1 MNIFSTSQ
9 YLIGRGI
16 PEEILIL
23 LLMLPIVATI
33 IAFARQVIGIKGFD
47 IYTPLIITFAFL
59 LTGLRYG
66 LILFALILVVGTISR
81 LIVKKFRL
89 LYLPRMAIILTSVST
104 IVLLSFYLNNYFNLI
119 KFNIPSVFIV
129 LAMIALIEKF
139 IVIQIERGIRG
150 SILLAVEI
158 TILSIISFYVISWGW
173 LENIVLTYPL
183 LIIALTV
190 AINLFL
196 GKWTGLRLTEYFRFK
211 DVIKNVEL
219 PGKK

>member
-129 LAMIALIEKF
+129 LAMVALIEKF